1 MQDNSISPQEDVFRN
16 IPVPQALAKM
26 VIPSIASQLIVLIY
40 NMADTFFIGQTGNP
54 HMVAGT
60 SLILPIFNITL
71 CLSGLAGIGGGSHIS
86 RLLGKGEGDE
96 ARCVGVFSIYLG
108 IAVSALYALILGLF
122 TEPILTL
129 LGATET
135 TLPYAMQYVRCV
147 IVAGGIPT
155 VLSNTLAHLIRS
167 VGQSRRASAGIILGG
182 ALNIALDPLFMFV
195 ILPEGSEVLGA
206 GIATCISNCVSCA
219 FFIISVFLTRRDSV
233 ISFNPGA
240 GLPRKENVAAVFAVG
255 APSALTTLLFDT
267 DYMVIDRLMS
277 GYRDTAL
284 AAIGIVLKAERF
296 PLNIGLGIC
305 QGMMPLVAYNYTAGN
320 TRRMRDTLALA
331 LKVGLSVAAV
341 SIALYELFAPQLAR
355 VFIDDPETTAYTA
368 QFFRIRILATP
379 LMFLCFFTLY
389 LFQSLGRGRISLF
402 LGVSRWLLLNIPML
416 FILNRAFGMY
426 GVVWSQVTADTLA
439 VLLSFTV
446 YRLFGPFSRR
456 AGKR

>member
-1 MQDNSISPQEDVFRN
+1 MQNNQLSSREDVFRN
-16 IPVPQALAKM
+16 TPVPLALAKM

-71 CLSGLAGIGGGSHIS
+71 CISGLAGIGGGSHIS
-86 RLLGKGEGDE
+86 RLLGKGEQDE
-96 ARCVGVFSIYLG
+96 ARRTGVFSVYLG
-108 IAVSALYALILGLF
+108 ITVAALYALILGLF

-129 LGATET
+129 LGAGET

-167 VGQSRRASAGIILGG
+167 VGQSRRASTGLILGG
-182 ALNIALDPLFMFV
+182 VLNIALDPLFMFV
-195 ILPEGSEVLGA
+195 IMPEGQEVLGA
-206 GIATCISNCVSCA
+206 GIATCISNCVSCLY
-219 FFIISVFLTRRDSV
+219 FIISVLFMGRDSV
-233 ISFNPGA
+233 ISFNAGK
-240 GLPRKENVAAVFAVG
+240 GLPKKENIAAVFAVG
-255 APSALTTLLFDT
+255 TPSAVTTFLFDT

-277 GYRDTAL
+277 AYRDTAL

-305 QGMMPLVAYNYTAGN
+305 QGMMPLVAYNYTAGD
-320 TRRMRDTLALA
+320 TRRMRAILSLA
-331 LKVGLSVAAV
+331 LKVGLIVAAV
-341 SIALYELFAPQLAR
+341 SIVLYEAAAPAFAR
-355 VFIDDPETTAYTA
+355 FFIDEPETTAYTTE
-368 QFFRIRILATP
+368 FFRIRILATP

-389 LFQSLGRGRISLF
+389 LFQSLGRGKISLF

-416 FILNRAFGMY
+416 FILNRLFGMY
-426 GVVWSQVTADTLA
+426 GIVWSQVTADALA
-439 VLLSFTV
+439 VLLSFCV
-446 YRLFGPFSRR
+446 YRVFGPFSRR
-456 AGKR
+456 AARK